1 MKESTTI
8 TKQRVA
14 PRAPEVSDMMVNTST
29 WPFDS
34 GLHSPHSGVHNLRSD
49 VSSIKNPSLQFLSSA
64 TPYVQ
69 LEAVINAWWIV

>member
-8 TKQRVA
+8 TMMRVA
-14 PRAPEVSDMMVNTST
+14 PRTPKVTDTMVNTST

-64 TPYVQ
+64 TSYVW
-69 LEAVINAWWIV
+69 N